1 MIEQGAVWFELKL
14 RLSTAFFFINC
25 VYRTHFSE
33 AYEVLGDEDK
43 RKQYDAYGTA
53 GAGK

>member
-1 MIEQGAVWFELKL
+1 MIWTKIKFGHSV
-14 RLSTAFFFINC
+14 FFINC
-25 VYRTHFSE
+25 VYLTHFSE